1 MNTLTTQTSVPTMMT
16 SSAAHAS
23 SLMRS
28 VDATMTSTKTIYS
41 EVLFDYQKLA
51 AERIAKQRSILL
63 ADQPGLGKTLEVLS
77 ALELADLYRI
87 GKNILII
94 TPIINAQT
102 AWIDSIKRF
111 VEPRYDVNVLDIS
124 KGSVHDKRAVLSDN
138 LTGLCNI
145 VVANHNAI
153 DLVGHANRVDT
164 LDLVSFDAIV
174 IDESHMVL
182 PIRDHRKRTNFWH
195 GLLKIRFN
203 DYCMR
208 VAISGT
214 PDRGKLENRYGTWLF
229 LDPWNTPTN
238 RWHWLEQN
246 FHMYEQKVSRSHT
259 VKMVGTMKD
268 KVKWAQLDEQMM
280 IRRTKNE
287 VLQEL
292 PPKRYVDV
300 ELQLSEKQIKDY
312 IKIKDED
319 LEPMVFATR
328 ARQLADCQ
336 WDKNWEPWVGGKSA
350 KLDWLV
356 EWLDSRGYIDGSLD
370 GKVVIASQFS
380 KVLHW
385 LQAELKSK
393 GIEAEILDG
402 DASGPQRISIQE
414 RFQDTAN
421 PLRVVLLSGQMGV
434 GITLDAAD
442 DLIMF
447 DSPYDP
453 DRIEQI
459 EDRIHRASNM
469 HNVTIWNL
477 IAKATIDQ
485 IIVGKVSKRYKVT
498 RQMLDGAR
506 GINFEREVMQKLFVS
521 AE

>member
-16 SSAAHAS
+16 SSAARAS
-23 SLMRS
+23 NRMKS
-28 VDATMTSTKTIYS
+28 VDAMMTSKTTIYS

-51 AERIAKQRSILL
+51 AERIARQQRILL

-77 ALELADLYRI
+77 ALELADLYGI

-102 AWIDSIKRF
+102 AWIDTIKRF
-111 VEPRYDVNVLDIS
+111 VEPRYDVNVLDVS
-124 KGSVHDKRAVLSDN
+124 KGSVHDKRAVLEDN
-138 LTGLCNI
+138 LQGLCNI

-153 DLVGHANRVDT
+153 DLVGHDNRVSS
-164 LDLVSFDAIV
+164 LNLVTFDAIV

-182 PIRDHRKRTNFWH
+182 PIRDHRQRTKFWQ
-195 GLLKIRFN
+195 GLLKIKFN
-203 DYCMR
+203 DDCMR

-229 LDPWNTPTN
+229 LDPWNTTVN
-238 RWHWLEQN
+238 RWEWLERN

-259 VKMVGTMKD
+259 VKMVGALKS
-268 KVKWAQLDEQMM
+268 KAKWAEVDEQMT

-356 EWLDSRGYIDGSLD
+356 EWLDSRGYVDGSLD

-385 LQAELKSK
+385 LQAELKAK
-393 GIEAEILDG
+393 GVETEILDG
-402 DASGPQRISIQE
+402 ATPGPKRIDIQE
-414 RFQDTAN
+414 KFQDTAN
-421 PLRVVLLSGQMGV
+421 PLRIVLLSGQMGV

-506 GINFEREVMQKLFVS
+506 GVNFEREVMQKLFVD